1 MVLSL
6 IIIFHQLKHIYYIFS
21 RSVGTVKYVDGVA
34 MNMPR
39 ELFMKNQLNACDTL
53 HRSGH
58 GCLNCL
64 KGGRGH
70 AKPRSQAMMWQP
82 KSCPNKHHK
91 TNKNCL
97 LLYCQSSKWNFC
109 AYQSHILE
117 KIIQTHQINGNMF
130 GQNHTDLTILMNRSI
145 HHDKIVF

>member
-1 MVLSL
+1 M
-6 IIIFHQLKHIYYIFS
+6 FS
-21 RSVGTVKYVDGVA
+21 RSVGTIKYVDGVA

-39 ELFMKNQLNACDTL
+39 ELFTKNQLNACDTL

-97 LLYCQSSKWNFC
+97 LLYC
-109 AYQSHILE
+109 
-117 KIIQTHQINGNMF
+117 
-130 GQNHTDLTILMNRSI
+130 
-145 HHDKIVF
+145 